1 MDIVVSRERAKRFS
15 TCDVRRTSS
24 DTNGFA
30 DAVVSSRSTDPRA
43 ALIHRARR
51 SMAAL
56 TTVPLVLGAKPALR
70 GAKVASKAAP
80 KASDLFTLFDSID
93 KTADKIEGAFG
104 AAAGAAGKA
113 ADAVSAAATVAKPF
127 AEKAVDAAAP
137 LLDATGKYAERTV
150 APLAGEAIK
159 TAGSAA
165 GGVAGSAANAIKSR
179 GIDVEPVAGAAGAA
193 GKLAGDF
200 ATTTAAPALEKFGD
214 YLSTASPTDLAEL
227 GAGVLAAYF
236 IAPALLG
243 VVASSARGYA
253 GSGAFHLALF
263 FRPVEAYDDVLN
275 KKNVVVVD
283 VRRENE
289 VERGEVDFPRRAAS
303 RVLQVPRE
311 QLRGNFKNSSAVDA
325 NLTALKVA
333 NLKGVKRGTKVYL
346 LDANGGDAPKVAKAL
361 TAQGFGKVYVIQGGF
376 NGWASAGL
384 GVQ

>member
-1 MDIVVSRERAKRFS
+1 VRATRRFEARPPPARFRAKS
-15 TCDVRRTSS
+15 TPPPAAT
-24 DTNGFA
+24 FA
-30 DAVVSSRSTDPRA
+30 DASAPLFVNPTARREGRGRDRDDDTPRPRGERV
-43 ALIHRARR
+43 RARR
-51 SMAAL
+51 GASPRPVARRPVRDRKRSHPDRQLSPPRSSDRHL
-56 TTVPLVLGAKPALR
+56 TPLPR
-70 GAKVASKAAP
+70 SP
-80 KASDLFTLFDSID
+80 PFHTPQDLFTLFDSID

-159 TAGSAA
+159 TVGSAA

-263 FRPVEAYDDVLN
+263 CLSPSDRA
-275 KKNVVVVD
+275 
-283 VRRENE
+283 RR
-289 VERGEVDFPRRAAS
+289 
-303 RVLQVPRE
+303 RVLKDFTSRRSFLSAHHPSRSIQSRHIATP
-311 QLRGNFKNSSAVDA
+311 FNSND
-325 NLTALKVA
+325 
-333 NLKGVKRGTKVYL
+333 
-346 LDANGGDAPKVAKAL
+346 
-361 TAQGFGKVYVIQGGF
+361 
-376 NGWASAGL
+376 
-384 GVQ
+384 

>member
-1 MDIVVSRERAKRFS
+1 
-15 TCDVRRTSS
+15 
-24 DTNGFA
+24 
-30 DAVVSSRSTDPRA
+30 
-43 ALIHRARR
+43 
-51 SMAAL
+51 MAAL
-56 TTVPLVLGAKPALR
+56 TTVPLVLGAKPAFR

-80 KASDLFTLFDSID
+80 KASVVRADARAELSTGEKAAAAIATTTLIAPAANASELGEDLFTLFDSID

-165 GGVAGSAANAIKSR
+165 AGVAGSAANAIKSR

-253 GSGAFHLALF
+253 GSV
-263 FRPVEAYDDVLN
+263 RPVEAYDDVLN

-289 VERGEVDFPRRAAS
+289 VERGEIDFPRRAAS